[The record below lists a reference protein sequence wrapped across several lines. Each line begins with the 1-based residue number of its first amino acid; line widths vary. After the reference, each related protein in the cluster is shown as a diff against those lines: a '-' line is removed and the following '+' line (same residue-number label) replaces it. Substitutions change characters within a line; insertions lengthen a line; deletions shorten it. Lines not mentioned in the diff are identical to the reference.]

1 MLGMNGTKAT
11 DFRRYFVRWVVEY
24 VKNESGT
31 DQIQVLG
38 YCVYDGETCTTLF
51 EHADKKV
58 CEKVLAMI
66 LNDETKGNK
75 C

>member
-1 MLGMNGTKAT
+1 MTAS
-11 DFRRYFVRWVVEY
+11 DRRKLFVRWVVEY

-51 EHADKKV
+51 EHVDKKV
-58 CEKVLAMI
+58 CEKVLEMI

>member
-1 MLGMNGTKAT
+1 MLETVMTAS
-11 DFRRYFVRWVVEY
+11 DRRKLFVRWVVEY

-51 EHADKKV
+51 EHKDKVV
-58 CEKVLAMI
+58 CEKVLKMI
-66 LNDETKGNK
+66 LEGEDHGIQK
-75 C
+75 

>member
-1 MLGMNGTKAT
+1 MLETVMTAS
-11 DFRRYFVRWVVEY
+11 DRRKLFVRWVVDY

-51 EHADKKV
+51 EHKDKVV
-58 CEKVLAMI
+58 CEKVLTMI
-66 LNDETKGNK
+66 LEGECNGIQK
-75 C
+75 

>member
-1 MLGMNGTKAT
+1 MLGLNGVTAT
-11 DFRRYFVRWVVEY
+11 DFKRYFVRWVVEY

-51 EHADKKV
+51 EHKDKVV
-58 CEKVLAMI
+58 CEKVLKMI
-66 LNDETKGNK
+66 LEGEGNGIQK
-75 C
+75 

>member
-1 MLGMNGTKAT
+1 MLETVMTAS
-11 DFRRYFVRWVVEY
+11 DRRKLFVRWVVEY

-51 EHADKKV
+51 EHKDKVV
-58 CEKVLAMI
+58 CEKVLKMVLEGEDHGI
-66 LNDETKGNK
+66 QK
-75 C
+75 

>member
-31 DQIQVLG
+31 DQIQILG
-38 YCVYDGETCTTLF
+38 YCVYDGQECKTLF
-51 EHADKKV
+51 EHADKVV
-58 CEKVLAMI
+58 CEKVLEMM
-66 LNDETKGNK
+66 LNDER
-75 C
+75 

>member
-1 MLGMNGTKAT
+1 MLETVMTAS
-11 DFRRYFVRWVVEY
+11 DRRKLFVRWVVEY

-51 EHADKKV
+51 EHKDKVV
-58 CEKVLAMI
+58 CEKVLKMVLEGEGDGI
-66 LNDETKGNK
+66 QK
-75 C
+75 

>member
-31 DQIQVLG
+31 DQIQILG
-38 YCVYDGETCTTLF
+38 YCVYDGQECKTLF
-51 EHADKKV
+51 EHADKQV
-58 CEKVLAMI
+58 CEKVLTMVLEGVDHGI
-66 LNDETKGNK
+66 QK
-75 C
+75 